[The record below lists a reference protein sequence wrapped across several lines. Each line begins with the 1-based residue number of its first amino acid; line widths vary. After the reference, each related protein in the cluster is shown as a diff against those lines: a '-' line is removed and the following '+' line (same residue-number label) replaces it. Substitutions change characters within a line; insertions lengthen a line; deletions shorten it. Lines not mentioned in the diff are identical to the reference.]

1 MTDHEPPPTV
11 GAMRT
16 LRFAALTLVAA
27 SIMVAAAGCDLRYN
41 RLDDGFTKPDRVTEV
56 QIQPGSGN
64 VRVRADDSV
73 TGVDVRR
80 SVRYRGSDTPS
91 ESARIEGST
100 LTLNMDCGNHCSVSY
115 DVRLPRGVNVRGSNY
130 SGNIELDG
138 VGLVEVKVGSGIV
151 DVDGVSGAAVLDA
164 DSGNIVFRRVAGTVA
179 ARTDS
184 GNIEG
189 HDVTGPKI
197 RVAAD
202 SGNIDLDYAG
212 TGSLDALT
220 DSGNI
225 TVKVPD
231 GACRVSA
238 DADSGQTKVGVAT
251 ISSGT
256 CTVTAHADSGN
267 ITISPR

>member
-1 MTDHEPPPTV
+1 MTDHAPPPTV

-16 LRFAALTLVAA
+16 LRFAALTLLAA
-27 SIMVAAAGCDLRYN
+27 GIVLAAAGCDLRYN
-41 RLDDGFTKPDRVTEV
+41 RLEDGFTKPDRVNEV

-73 TGVDVRR
+73 NGVDVRR
-80 SVRYRGSDTPS
+80 SVRYRGSDAPS

-100 LTLNMDCGNHCSVSY
+100 LTLDMECGNDCSVSY
-115 DVRLPRGVNVRGSNY
+115 DVRLPRGANVRGSND

-138 VGLVEVKVGSGIV
+138 VGLVEVKVDSGII
-151 DVDGVSGAAVLDA
+151 DLDGASGAAVLDA
-164 DSGNIVFRRVAGTVA
+164 ESGNIAFRRVAGTVA

-189 HDVTGPKI
+189 HDVSGSTI
-197 RVAAD
+197 RVAAG

-212 TGSLDALT
+212 TGNLEART

-238 DADSGQTKVGVAT
+238 DADSGQTNVGVAT

-256 CTVTAHADSGN
+256 CTVTAHAGSGN

>member
-1 MTDHEPPPTV
+1 MT
-11 GAMRT
+11 
-16 LRFAALTLVAA
+16 LLVA
-27 SIMVAAAGCDLRYN
+27 SVLLAAAGCDLGYN
-41 RLDDGFTKPDRVTEV
+41 RLEDGFIRRDRVNEV
-56 QIQPGSGN
+56 QIPPDSGN

-80 SVRYRGSDTPS
+80 SVRYRGNDAPS

-100 LTLNMDCGNHCSVSY
+100 LTLDMDCGNDCSVSY
-115 DVRLPRGVNVRGSNY
+115 DVRLPRGANVRGSNH

-138 VGLVEVKVGSGIV
+138 VGLVEVKV
-151 DVDGVSGAAVLDA
+151 
-164 DSGNIVFRRVAGTVA
+164 DSGTGSLE

-184 GNIEG
+184 GNI
-189 HDVTGPKI
+189 
-197 RVAAD
+197 
-202 SGNIDLDYAG
+202 
-212 TGSLDALT
+212 
-220 DSGNI
+220 
-225 TVKVPD
+225 TVRIPD

-238 DADSGQTKVGVAT
+238 DADSGQTNVGVTT